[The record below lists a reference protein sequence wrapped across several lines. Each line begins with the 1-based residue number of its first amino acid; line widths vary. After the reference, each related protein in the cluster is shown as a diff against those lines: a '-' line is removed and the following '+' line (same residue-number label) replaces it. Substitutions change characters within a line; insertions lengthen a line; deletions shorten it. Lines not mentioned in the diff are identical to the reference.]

1 LSGHGDGEEYPRL
14 ETPSAEFSLR
24 QSLRP
29 SLIHDETI
37 FILVGPELQLHIQF
51 FGIRIF
57 QRYGIGASAIEIT
70 SQLHLSG
77 FRGEIPESN
86 FFFFNARNR
95 SKTD

>member
-1 LSGHGDGEEYPRL
+1 
-14 ETPSAEFSLR
+14 
-24 QSLRP
+24 
-29 SLIHDETI
+29 
-37 FILVGPELQLHIQF
+37 LHIQF